1 MTDIDINDFD
11 GGHHWL
17 SLKGKGGRAGIRAK
31 HREAWEATHPR
42 KPNPVRP
49 ETQARLERV
58 SAHAKKLELA
68 RWIKTW
74 STAINIIDKS
84 ELEVRDLI
92 ERDLADLAG
101 LSGIKYGEAMRA
113 ADKLSVKIKA
123 VREAAIK
130 QAFRYLRDRAGR
142 SYAAHAARIARDDHN
157 RIDKTLRSE
166 LIAGKDSQEIA
177 RKIIGNARLNGVDGV
192 TEITRQ
198 QIARLGV
205 SAIRK
210 RRRP

>member
-1 MTDIDINDFD
+1 MAFD
-11 GGHHWL
+11 E
-17 SLKGKGGRAGIRAK
+17 SKQ
-31 HREAWEATHPR
+31 
-42 KPNPVRP
+42 P

-130 QAFRYLRDRAGR
+130 QAFRYLRDRA
-142 SYAAHAARIARDDHN
+142 
-157 RIDKTLRSE
+157 
-166 LIAGKDSQEIA
+166 
-177 RKIIGNARLNGVDGV
+177 
-192 TEITRQ
+192 
-198 QIARLGV
+198 
-205 SAIRK
+205 
-210 RRRP
+210 P